1 MIVTSSQA
9 ASDQSNK
16 ETDNLPPLLKHIMS
30 TGSMV
35 EDIERQHIS
44 GDGTGDD
51 GKSGPTLTHGI
62 PDLTQPPPNHPAYR
76 GPSPQTNLRQAR
88 KSPMDMYSGSGRP
101 KSASY
106 CESLLQSEKGPV
118 GSGTMGQVSAPQILS
133 GNLLPVFSSSSS
145 SSQHSDAQPRK
156 LSPEST
162 LLSRRSPKG
171 ATDTGAQSTVEPSTV
186 LTTPLLTP
194 ADLLQPSSSFS
205 SSQSSVTSFTTAT
218 TTTTFSTEKVC
229 NRA

>member
-1 MIVTSSQA
+1 MIATSSQV

-44 GDGTGDD
+44 GVGDGTGDE
-51 GKSGPTLTHGI
+51 GKGGPTLTHGI

-118 GSGTMGQVSAPQILS
+118 GAGMMGQVSAPQILS
-133 GNLLPVFSSSSS
+133 GNLLPMFSSSSS
-145 SSQHSDAQPRK
+145 SSQPSDAQPKKR
-156 LSPEST
+156 SPETT
-162 LLSRRSPKG
+162 LLSRRSPK
-171 ATDTGAQSTVEPSTV
+171 ATTETSAQQTVEPSTV
-186 LTTPLLTP
+186 LLTPLLTP

-205 SSQSSVTSFTTAT
+205 STTSVTSFTTT
-218 TTTTFSTEKVC
+218 TTTTLSTEKVS